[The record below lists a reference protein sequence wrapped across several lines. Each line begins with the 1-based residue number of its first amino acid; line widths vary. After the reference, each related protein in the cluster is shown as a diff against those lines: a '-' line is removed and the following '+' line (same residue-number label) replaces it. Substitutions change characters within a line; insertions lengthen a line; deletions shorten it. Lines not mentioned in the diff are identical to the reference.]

1 MAVAAAET
9 KETVFACAL
18 AALFFFFVASPSLPA
33 ARADGFGLAPKVIAP
48 GKTVVLPEKTSSADI
63 PAENARIVPHKAKEN
78 FLDGCVTILGEPC
91 EGSPAWEK
99 AQQQQT
105 KKMDV

>member
-18 AALFFFFVASPSLPA
+18 AALFFIVASPSLP

-63 PAENARIVPHKAKEN
+63 TAEKARIVPHKAKEN
-78 FLDGCVTILGEPC
+78 FLEGCVTISGEPC

-105 KKMDV
+105 KKILDV